1 MYLPDWSIV
10 ARDWPLKYQKNPT
23 LEKKQ
28 SSSKKTDLDFFFCMG
43 TRNERTEQKDN
54 YLVNEKP
61 VQGMKN
67 DISNKMFLKILN
79 EKTNKTALQ
88 HHKT

>member
-28 SSSKKTDLDFFFCMG
+28 RSSKKTDLDFFFCMG

-88 HHKT
+88 HHKM